1 MERDS
6 NLELALFLM
15 RITTAIFMAVWAVDK
30 IVNVKHAQAV
40 LSAFYAW
47 KDASPQILM
56 GIGIAQV
63 LILLAF
69 AAGALKFWTYGAVF
83 LMHAASTLVG
93 WSKMIPPYGPT
104 ASMTFW
110 AAVPV
115 LAGIFALFLLRDRD
129 RMLTIGS

>member
-1 MERDS
+1 MDRDR
-6 NLELALFLM
+6 NLELSLFLI
-15 RITTAIFMAVWAVDK
+15 RITTAVFMLIWAVDK

-40 LSAFYAW
+40 FGAFYAW
-47 KDASPQILM
+47 KDASPQILL
-56 GIGIAQV
+56 GIGIVQV
-63 LILLAF
+63 VILLAF
-69 AAGALKFWTYGAVF
+69 AAGILKFWTYGAVF

-115 LAGIFALFLLRDRD
+115 LAGILALFLLRDRD
-129 RMLTIGS
+129 RMLAVG